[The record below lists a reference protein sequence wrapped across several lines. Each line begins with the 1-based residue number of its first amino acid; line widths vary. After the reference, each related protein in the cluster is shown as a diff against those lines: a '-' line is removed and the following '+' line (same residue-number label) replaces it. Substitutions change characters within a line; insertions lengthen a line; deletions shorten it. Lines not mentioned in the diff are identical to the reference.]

1 MRVAST
7 IVLGVAAL
15 ASAAAAQSAISAGE
29 LVKTAKAHLNAP
41 IDLRGVFCY
50 SATHG
55 YQCRTTEPLL
65 IVTGTMP
72 AGPAKSAMDG
82 DCGEVD
88 GLEQSANCR
97 FTLQMVPTEVGIQD
111 GDYMRRGRQVRA
123 RITVVTATVIS
134 ARKE

>member
-15 ASAAAAQSAISAGE
+15 ASAAAAQGAMSAGE
-29 LVKTAKAHLNAP
+29 LMRSAKAHLNQP
-41 IDLRGVFCY
+41 VDLRGAFCY

-55 YQCRTTEPLL
+55 YQCRTTEPLM
-65 IVTGTMP
+65 IVTDAMP
-72 AGPAKSAMDG
+72 AGAPKSAMDA

-97 FTLQMVPTEVGIQD
+97 FTLQMVPTGVTVQD

-123 RITVVTATVIS
+123 KITVVTATVIS

>member
-7 IVLGVAAL
+7 IVLGVAVL
-15 ASAAAAQSAISAGE
+15 ASAAAAQSAMSAAE
-29 LVKTAKAHLNAP
+29 LMKTAKARLNAP

-65 IVTGTMP
+65 IVTETMP
-72 AGPAKSAMDG
+72 PGAAKSAMDG

-88 GLEQSANCR
+88 GLEQSASCR

-123 RITVVTATVIS
+123 KITVVTATVIS

>member
-1 MRVAST
+1 MRLV
-7 IVLGVAAL
+7 IPVVLGIAAF
-15 ASAAAAQSAISAGE
+15 ASAAAGQSLMSATE
-29 LVKTAKAHLNAP
+29 LMRSARAHLNAP
-41 IDLRGVFCY
+41 VDLRGAFCY

-55 YQCRTTEPLL
+55 YQCRTTEPLM
-65 IVTGTMP
+65 IVTDAMP
-72 AGPAKSAMDG
+72 AGAAKSAMDG

-123 RITVVTATVIS
+123 KITVVTATVIS